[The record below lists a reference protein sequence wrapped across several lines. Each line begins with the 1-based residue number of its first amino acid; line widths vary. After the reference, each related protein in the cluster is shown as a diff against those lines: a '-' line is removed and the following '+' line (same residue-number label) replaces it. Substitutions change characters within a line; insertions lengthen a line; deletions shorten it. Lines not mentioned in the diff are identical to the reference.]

1 LLFPPEETITSTI
14 DAKAF
19 SIFFIGIFLWPSKL
33 VNLAVS
39 ARGDDHQHYR
49 RQGIFDLLHRNLPL
63 TVESSES

>member
-1 LLFPPEETITSTI
+1 
-14 DAKAF
+14 
-19 SIFFIGIFLWPSKL
+19 

-63 TVESSES
+63 TVETSGS